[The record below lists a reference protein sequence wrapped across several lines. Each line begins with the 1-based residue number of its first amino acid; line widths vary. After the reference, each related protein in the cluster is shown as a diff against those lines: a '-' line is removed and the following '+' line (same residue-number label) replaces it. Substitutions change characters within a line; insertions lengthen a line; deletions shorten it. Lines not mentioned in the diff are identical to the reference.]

1 MSDSKLRKV
10 VMKCAGYLNHAQG
23 AIVEFPHEEAETLV
37 GKGWARY
44 HDEPKAK
51 PASVQTATPAPTP
64 SPVAEDSKPLT
75 KTKAPE
81 VK

>member
-23 AIVEFPHEEAETLV
+23 AIVEFAHEEAETLV

-51 PASVQTATPAPTP
+51 PAATQTATPAPTP
-64 SPVAEDSKPLT
+64 SPVAEDPKPLT